1 MTLVTKTNFLY
12 NSCVTKIMVWLETD
26 NLHSHPIK
34 FYIAYNIERYWA
46 LTSIQKKSIQVIVV
60 PFERSDRSNL
70 MQPKQLESAIRNNL
84 DVIRKLRQT
93 LHRRLSKRL
102 YDPVSATKARR
113 CCNSSS
119 TGHLYVWSIGLS
131 MRRSLRSLAGT
142 DHEKASRGL

>member
-1 MTLVTKTNFLY
+1 MYPSLLY
-12 NSCVTKIMVWLETD
+12 GLITSFTTEEINSGHRGSV
-26 NLHSHPIK
+26 
-34 FYIAYNIERYWA
+34 RG
-46 LTSIQKKSIQVIVV
+46 
-60 PFERSDRSNL
+60 SDRSNL

-102 YDPVSATKARR
+102 YDTVSATKARR
-113 CCNSSS
+113 YCNSSS
-119 TGHLYVWSIGLS
+119 TGHLYVWSTGLS